1 MNAHERR
8 LFAALLALAEDA
20 GVGPPEHRHRAIIA
34 TQEGHGHCQH
44 YETGGV
50 PVKRGQGFRLE
61 QRTHVDL
68 CGPRCKAWAAT
79 LDEARAVLASDQAQG
94 SEQLRLLEAV

>member
-1 MNAHERR
+1 MTPTERR
-8 LFAALLALAEDA
+8 VMARLLALAEDA

-50 PVKRGQGFRLE
+50 PVKRGSGYRLE

-68 CGPRCKAWAAT
+68 CGPRCIQYRAT
-79 LDEARAVLASDQAQG
+79 LDEARAVLAETMAM
-94 SEQLRLLEAV
+94 EPRQLEMVS